1 MVVGDLGG
9 ADAFAAAEGRQLG
22 EGAAERGGGGA
33 RGAEEV
39 ELVEG
44 QGASLGLERG
54 GHHGGRGRPRFQA
67 PAHQAHQHAQIEGR
81 RGQADAP
88 CVAPAAVER
97 EHQAELAAGEPARL
111 EPREQPREQA
121 LEHEDQRL
129 EALHRELEVDGFEEA

>member
-9 ADAFAAAEGRQLG
+9 ADAVAAAEGRELG

-54 GHHGGRGRPRFQA
+54 GHDGGRGRPGFEA
-67 PAHQAHQHAQIEGR
+67 PAHQAHEHAQVEGR

-88 CVAPAAVER
+88 CVAPAALER
-97 EHQAELAAGEPARL
+97 EHEAELAAGEPARL
-111 EPREQPREQA
+111 EPREQAREQA
-121 LEHEDQRL
+121 LEHEAQRL
-129 EALHRELEVDGFEEA
+129 EALHRELEVDGFE